1 MCPHSRG
8 CSRPCRAR
16 LPAGTPGTALG
27 PRVKC
32 CKWWVRGAGAAPG
45 GVRDCAGCR
54 AQPCLQDKPPSGV
67 CGGLAPSRDG
77 QSHPW
82 CAPGPPDP
90 AVPLVWRRACF
101 APCPKHT
108 SSTPTAQGDVWRRG
122 EKKNPSSSP
131 WQARG
136 QARGAAAAPGTGL
149 APCCPAHPTPRTPT
163 RGTGGCWFWKAAAFT
178 QRRALALCTL
188 PLCAQRLGTAT
199 APSSPRWSRGL
210 KIPHTHTAPHPAS
223 SPHQAGSQ
231 QPPAQSFIEVFAQN
245 KHQGHGAGC
254 STRQPAPGVPGGAGG
269 AGLWGGLLSCSR
281 SSPAGATAGPARG
294 ARTGSGA
301 GWRPTRSSA
310 GTRPSRRRAGGPGTP
325 GTRSPPTCRTWGSA
339 QWHCGVGKDPPPPPM
354 PWLCCFYRAPDQEPG
369 AFIQPQGRCPSPQ
382 TGG

>member
-67 CGGLAPSRDG
+67 CGGLAPSRDE

-90 AVPLVWRRACF
+90 AMPLVWRRACF

-131 WQARG
+131 WQAPEDGFGALRLPL
-136 QARGAAAAPGTGL
+136 ARGWLCAALHTPHPDPRHRGL
-149 APCCPAHPTPRTPT
+149 LVLEGSSLYATPSARTLHTP
-163 RGTGGCWFWKAAAFT
+163 
-178 QRRALALCTL
+178 ALCTEAGHCHG
-188 PLCAQRLGTAT
+188 PLLAPLEQRAQNTA
-199 APSSPRWSRGL
+199 
-210 KIPHTHTAPHPAS
+210 HTHSPPPRIQPPPGRLPAAS
-223 SPHQAGSQ
+223 SS
-231 QPPAQSFIEVFAQN
+231 E
-245 KHQGHGAGC
+245 
-254 STRQPAPGVPGGAGG
+254 
-269 AGLWGGLLSCSR
+269 L
-281 SSPAGATAGPARG
+281 
-294 ARTGSGA
+294 
-301 GWRPTRSSA
+301 
-310 GTRPSRRRAGGPGTP
+310 
-325 GTRSPPTCRTWGSA
+325 
-339 QWHCGVGKDPPPPPM
+339 
-354 PWLCCFYRAPDQEPG
+354 Y
-369 AFIQPQGRCPSPQ
+369 
-382 TGG
+382 